1 MQTTHKV
8 TDVSSPQVGFILADG
23 SEVQV
28 IQVRAEA
35 TGGYFHSAS
44 DDQGR
49 DWTAPDGKTIAH
61 YEVKILSQG
70 GDRNY
75 NVSLTSNTSIHA
87 EVHAKGHPRGDAQ
100 NHSWIEIQVWVT
112 LS

>member
-1 MQTTHKV
+1 MQVSHKV
-8 TDVSSPQVGFILADG
+8 TDVSAPQVGFLLTDG
-23 SEVQV
+23 TEIQV

-35 TGGYFHSAS
+35 TGGYFHGST

-49 DWTAPDGKTIAH
+49 DWAAPSGKTIAS
-61 YEVKILSQG
+61 YEVLSQG